1 MTYQE
6 IVAKYTKKNYFEY
19 NSEKLFNQ
27 VSGAMQEVGEKRTEA
42 LIKVLKENYS
52 ADAKVYEPMRMKAN
66 MEPAFYGME
75 TREERKLYKAAEE
88 KANSMAKPI
97 FFLKEYIDIINAM
110 AKDVDNK
117 YEPEFM
123 LGMTSDEV
131 KGLMNTHL
139 SSYTRFEQTEYH
151 LKRAGW
157 KTALEDLDDTLRP
170 EGKKNPIL
178 NYPDGDENA
187 QNRVKAA
194 YVRKCIVE
202 KELSTMNFF
211 KKYFTGKGYNMRKY
225 VKTAAKVL
233 KSVNFQKE
241 EEKKAYDS
249 FLVAPF
255 AHEAEFKA
263 NYAFIDVV
271 FKDNSQFV
279 DPFAEDDPN
288 VSKEEDKVKVGV
300 INEVN
305 NIIEQNTNNEINN
318 ENVATENTI
327 SDAASSNKEKERLN
341 LENNVF
347 TEPNSQKAPMV
358 SVDDHLDKKNEL
370 QK

>member
-1 MTYQE
+1 
-6 IVAKYTKKNYFEY
+6 
-19 NSEKLFNQ
+19 
-27 VSGAMQEVGEKRTEA
+27 
-42 LIKVLKENYS
+42 
-52 ADAKVYEPMRMKAN
+52 
-66 MEPAFYGME
+66 
-75 TREERKLYKAAEE
+75 
-88 KANSMAKPI
+88 
-97 FFLKEYIDIINAM
+97 
-110 AKDVDNK
+110 
-117 YEPEFM
+117 
-123 LGMTSDEV
+123 
-131 KGLMNTHL
+131 
-139 SSYTRFEQTEYH
+139 
-151 LKRAGW
+151 
-157 KTALEDLDDTLRP
+157 
-170 EGKKNPIL
+170 
-178 NYPDGDENA
+178 
-187 QNRVKAA
+187 
-194 YVRKCIVE
+194 
-202 KELSTMNFF
+202 MNFF

-233 KSVNFQKE
+233 KSVNFPKE

-318 ENVATENTI
+318 ENVATENII